1 MLSRKD
7 LEGYRKPLAIG
18 GAVPTTLSALE
29 LPGEGCAL
37 FLHGAAGH
45 LMQWSHQLAYFGER
59 MRVVALDMRGH
70 GESLP
75 SVESRFWFED
85 FVDDLEL
92 AVEALPLPER
102 FYLVSHSFGGAVAA
116 AYAVRHPE
124 RLQGLV
130 LMATAGEIPLR
141 FAIRVAMKLPSSL
154 LLGVQKLVKNAVSTP
169 PAVLKKLIPTLV
181 RYRGWELYPQIQ
193 VPTLVISGEYDLL
206 TRPEPMRRMAELIPG
221 SALEKIRFAAH
232 LPQLERPQRVNQ
244 ILERFLLP
252 ERKVSWRPD
261 SMEGSSGGWQ

>member
-1 MLSRKD
+1 MLSRKELD
-7 LEGYRKPLAIG
+7 RHRKPLAIG
-18 GAVPTTLSALE
+18 GAVPTILSALE

-45 LMQWSHQLAYFGER
+45 LMQWHHQLAYFSER

-70 GESLP
+70 GESQP
-75 SVESRFWFED
+75 SIESRFWFED
-85 FVDDLEL
+85 FVDDLEA
-92 AVEALPLPER
+92 AVEALELPDR

-124 RLQGLV
+124 RLDGLV

-141 FAIRVAMKLPSSL
+141 FSIQLLMKLPSSL
-154 LLGVQKLVKNAVSTP
+154 LSGVQRLVKNAVSTP
-169 PAVLKKLIPTLV
+169 PPVLKKLIPTLV
-181 RYRGWELYPQIQ
+181 RFRGWDLYPQIQ
-193 VPTLVISGEYDLL
+193 VPTLVISGEYDML

-252 ERKVSWRPD
+252 QRRVSWRPD
-261 SMEGSSGGWQ
+261 SMESRPGA